1 MRLQTLTAR
10 FPTEKPPDPKNE
22 SPGTVGTVTGT
33 EFQSVV
39 GRTTLSYRKIVA
51 RFSPTTPIKSAT
63 PLRIVI
69 EATASGRK
77 WIARLDD
84 RVLCVSAWP
93 FVKSARLL
101 LAESYPAD
109 TVVEIWR
116 PNAAEWAMRG
126 RLGAVAAMIIEG
138 ETTRAAPRTALRLA
152 IPSGVTMRA
161 AASLRSSSGRFWRG
175 PTSEADAG
183 EGPAMCGWR
192 NARCLIS

>member
-1 MRLQTLTAR
+1 LGEFVRQLFRALSLNDAEWTPAR
-10 FPTEKPPDPKNE
+10 PRKWKPD
-22 SPGTVGTVTGT
+22 TVGTVTRT

-39 GRTTLSYRKIVA
+39 RRTTPSYRKIVA
-51 RFSPTTPIKSAT
+51 HFSPTTPIKSAA

-109 TVVEIWR
+109 TAVEIWR
-116 PNAAEWAMRG
+116 PDVAEWAMRG
-126 RLGAVAAMIIEG
+126 RLGAVAATIIEG
-138 ETTRAAPRTALRLA
+138 ERRRAAPRTALRLA
-152 IPSGVTMRA
+152 IPSGVA
-161 AASLRSSSGRFWRG
+161 N
-175 PTSEADAG
+175 
-183 EGPAMCGWR
+183 EGC
-192 NARCLIS
+192 C